1 MPENS
6 FPPNDNSKKIIGLIW
21 IFFILTSLSLY
32 FIYAP
37 DLSPE
42 NISGVIKK
50 YQNGMLALYF
60 AFCVIRGLTMIPG
73 TPFLLAGVI
82 LFKDSPLLL
91 LAAFLASMF
100 VTSALMFYLADKL
113 GFNAYFEK
121 HYPEKIEMVRARLNG
136 KSGFFFILIWAFAP
150 FTPTDLVCYV
160 AGSIR
165 MRFLKLIVPL
175 LVGEAIICAFYIF
188 NGQILLEK
196 WPVF

>member
-42 NISGVIKK
+42 NISEVIKK
-50 YQNGMLALYF
+50 YQNGMLFLYF
-60 AFCVIRGLTMIPG
+60 ALCVVRGLTMIPG
-73 TPFLLAGVI
+73 TPFLLAGII
-82 LFKDSPLLL
+82 LFKNSPYLLL
-91 LAAFLASMF
+91 GAFLASML
-100 VTSALMFYLADKL
+100 VTSAIMFYLADKL
-113 GFNAYFEK
+113 GFSRYFEK
-121 HYPEKIEMVRARLNG
+121 NYPEKIAAVREKLNG

-150 FTPTDLVCYV
+150 FTPTDMVCYV

-165 MRFLKLIVPL
+165 MRFFKLIVPL
-175 LVGEAIICAFYIF
+175 LIGEAVICAFYIF
-188 NGQILLEK
+188 NGQVLLEK
-196 WPVF
+196 WQLF